1 MASVAK
7 DGKGWRILFVAPD
20 GKRKTLRLGRVDKK
34 TAESIRVHVEAL
46 LASRISG
53 LPVQQATASWL
64 NTIGEALKEKLA
76 KAGLIDTVAVA
87 KLGPYLDDYV
97 ASRQGTCTPA
107 TRVVWGHTIR
117 NLCDFFG
124 RECRLADITPEKAE
138 AFRQYLMGQ
147 GLADTTIHKRLQFAR
162 MFFAYAQ
169 RKGLITTNPFSLV
182 THRAG
187 DPSGRRVYVSVEDTL
202 RLIENAPNVWWRL
215 LIALARFGGLRIP
228 SEAFSLRW
236 ADVNWADGRIV
247 VSSPKTASK
256 GKPYRVIPMFPLLKP
271 YLEEAWDA
279 TLPGAE
285 YVFPEEYRR
294 RAQGPAGWIN
304 CNLRTTFEKIIRRA
318 GLEPW
323 PRLWHNLRASCES
336 DLAQV
341 FPLAVVTKWLGNTPS
356 IALRHYVDPTD
367 AAYQVALQ
375 WRPKTKV
382 DSNRVQQDTTDVQTN
397 SGTESGT
404 RVAQNVTQQTPARG
418 CKIGN
423 FESQSP
429 LNCNLMQRPASRD
442 LSLQHNLAEGTGLEP
457 ATPFGAPH
465 LQCGCSPIRIP
476 SNHYTTKPV
485 HHYWPRCRAR
495 TVDLKADHHTQ
506 TNSHLSPTATRP
518 ISIWII
524 YFACDFV
531 SATEARQR
539 TKDRVPVSG

>member
-53 LPVQQATASWL
+53 LPVQQATATWL

-76 KAGLIDTVAVA
+76 KAGLIDSVAVA
-87 KLGPYLDDYV
+87 KLGPYLEDYV

-117 NLCDFFG
+117 NLRDFFG
-124 RECRLADITPEKAE
+124 RECRLADVTPEKAE

-162 MFFAYAQ
+162 MFFAHAQ
-169 RKGLITTNPFSLV
+169 RMGLIQGNPFGFV
-182 THRAG
+182 KHRAG

-236 ADVNWADGRIV
+236 ADVDWADGRIV

-336 DLAQV
+336 DLAQA

-367 AAYQVALQ
+367 AAYEAALQ

-382 DSNRVQQDTTDVQTN
+382 DSNRIQPDTTGVQTN
-397 SGTESGT
+397 SGTESGA
-404 RVAQNVTQQTPARG
+404 RVAQNAAQQAPARG

-429 LNCNLMQRPASRD
+429 LNCNLMQPLARRN
-442 LSLQHNLAEGTGLEP
+442 LLVQHNLMEMIGFEP
-457 ATPFGAPH
+457 TTSC
-465 LQCGCSPIRIP
+465 LQSRRSP
-476 SNHYTTKPV
+476 N
-485 HHYWPRCRAR
+485 
-495 TVDLKADHHTQ
+495 
-506 TNSHLSPTATRP
+506 
-518 ISIWII
+518 
-524 YFACDFV
+524 
-531 SATEARQR
+531 
-539 TKDRVPVSG
+539 

>member
-1 MASVAK
+1 
-7 DGKGWRILFVAPD
+7 
-20 GKRKTLRLGRVDKK
+20 
-34 TAESIRVHVEAL
+34 
-46 LASRISG
+46 
-53 LPVQQATASWL
+53 
-64 NTIGEALKEKLA
+64 
-76 KAGLIDTVAVA
+76 
-87 KLGPYLDDYV
+87 
-97 ASRQGTCTPA
+97 
-107 TRVVWGHTIR
+107 
-117 NLCDFFG
+117 
-124 RECRLADITPEKAE
+124 
-138 AFRQYLMGQ
+138 MGQ
-147 GLADTTIHKRLQFAR
+147 GLADTTINKRLEFAR
-162 MFFAYAQ
+162 MFFAHAQ
-169 RKGLITTNPFSLV
+169 RMGLIQGNPFGFV
-182 THRAG
+182 KHRAG

-236 ADVNWADGRIV
+236 ADVDWADGRIA

-318 GLEPW
+318 GLKPW

-336 DLAQV
+336 DLAQA

-429 LNCNLMQRPASRD
+429 LNCNLMQRPARRN
-442 LSLQHNLAEGTGLEP
+442 LLVQHNLTERTGFEP
-457 ATPFGAPH
+457 ARGRTP
-465 LQCGCSPIRIP
+465 LRI
-476 SNHYTTKPV
+476 
-485 HHYWPRCRAR
+485 
-495 TVDLKADHHTQ
+495 
-506 TNSHLSPTATRP
+506 
-518 ISIWII
+518 
-524 YFACDFV
+524 
-531 SATEARQR
+531 
-539 TKDRVPVSG
+539 